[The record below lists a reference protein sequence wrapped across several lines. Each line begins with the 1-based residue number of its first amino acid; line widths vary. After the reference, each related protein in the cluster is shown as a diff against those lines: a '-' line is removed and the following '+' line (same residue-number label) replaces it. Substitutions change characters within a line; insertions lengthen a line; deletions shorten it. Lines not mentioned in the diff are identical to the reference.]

1 MAGIAQSLPSWVSPA
16 FTAGATALSAGAS
29 ISGGIAARDAA
40 NYQAA
45 QEDIAAGQ
53 QQAASQRQA
62 QTVDRQSKLVQ
73 SRALAV
79 AAASGGGASDPT
91 VTDIIG
97 RIAGEG
103 AYRSQLAL
111 YEGNDAARTLQMRA
125 DAARFQGRQAEAAG
139 YTNAFSTVL
148 RGANTLFSKYG
159 RRPFSLGPG
168 DIGGVDPYVDPSGWG
183 MT

>member
-16 FTAGATALSAGAS
+16 TTVAGTALTAGSQIGA
-29 ISGGIAARDAA
+29 GIAARRAGD
-40 NYQAA
+40 YQAQQA
-45 QEDIAAGQ
+45 DIAAGQ
-53 QQAASQRQA
+53 QQAAAQRTA
-62 QTVDRQSKLVQ
+62 QTVDRQSKVLQ

-91 VTDIIG
+91 VVDLVS

-125 DAARFQGRQAEAAG
+125 DAARFQGRQSQTAG
-139 YTNAFSTVL
+139 FVNAFGTVL
-148 RGANTLFSKYG
+148 KGASSLFDKYG
-159 RRPFSLGPG
+159 RRSALSPSDF
-168 DIGGVDPYVDPSGWG
+168 GGVEPYVDASTWG